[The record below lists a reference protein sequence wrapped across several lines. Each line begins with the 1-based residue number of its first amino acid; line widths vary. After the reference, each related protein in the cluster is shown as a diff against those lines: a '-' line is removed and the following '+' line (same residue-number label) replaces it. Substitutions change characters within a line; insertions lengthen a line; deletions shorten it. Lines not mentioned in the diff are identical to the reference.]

1 MSLRRKITLIL
12 VVFFL
17 IVFCLKGWLFRSC
30 FSYSDSG
37 KRGSNVLI
45 SEDLRQYADSIAA
58 SETPTDV
65 MDVVMLANEIT
76 SEHLMFRSTSNE
88 INPNT
93 LFTYRRTHCVGYAAF
108 FQVVCNYLLVKFN
121 FDNEW
126 SCSAHVGR
134 IYFMTMDVHRFFKSP
149 FFKDHDFNIIRK
161 KSENEA
167 IYVDATLYDYFGIA
181 TVTPSEFNQ
190 E

>member
-76 SEHLMFRSTSNE
+76 SERL
-88 INPNT
+88 
-93 LFTYRRTHCVGYAAF
+93 
-108 FQVVCNYLLVKFN
+108 
-121 FDNEW
+121 
-126 SCSAHVGR
+126 
-134 IYFMTMDVHRFFKSP
+134 
-149 FFKDHDFNIIRK
+149 
-161 KSENEA
+161 
-167 IYVDATLYDYFGIA
+167 
-181 TVTPSEFNQ
+181 
-190 E
+190 